1 MIRKNGINESLT
13 LWNLV
18 LVVGRPWRT
27 SNPKDRCAQWYCVC
41 LKHLCFRQFG
51 ACERTRSLD
60 EFQYVVYYAEHSE
73 QILSLRALN
82 PNNRCHSLL
91 PTRQCRGPHQRG
103 ECAGLTQESLGRWG
117 GKVPGESWW
126 ITDFQL
132 LTHHKITGSF
142 YSFYNILKC
151 INLTIN
157 VCFASLPFCLSL
169 CANAIFLW
177 ELCSR

>member
-1 MIRKNGINESLT
+1 MRPESRAGVLRVRILLSNLPSSLSNYHILLLVIRKNGINESLT
-13 LWNLV
+13 LWNVV

-51 ACERTRSLD
+51 ACERTLSLD

-103 ECAGLTQESLGRWG
+103 ECTGLTQESLGRWG
-117 GKVPGESWW
+117 GRVPGES
-126 ITDFQL
+126 
-132 LTHHKITGSF
+132 
-142 YSFYNILKC
+142 
-151 INLTIN
+151 
-157 VCFASLPFCLSL
+157 
-169 CANAIFLW
+169 
-177 ELCSR
+177 